1 MSSNLA
7 ILSVVF
13 GGLTAAAGPA
23 SNWQPLAPEE
33 LEVRLANQ
41 HGRQVNFYADLIAGK
56 ITAVNFIFTNCTQV
70 CPMLTAQ
77 FRALEKEAAARGIK
91 DAQLVS
97 VSVDPERDT
106 AAALKRFA
114 SESQA
119 GWTFLSGS
127 EANVKKLL
135 DTFHLPLQQRDGHTS
150 RFVIVNGI
158 SGRWTSID
166 GFASVSEITKLV
178 EGARQQGGR

>member
-1 MSSNLA
+1 MNRNL
-7 ILSVVF
+7 VVLAVAF
-13 GGLTAAAGPA
+13 GGLAAAGGPA
-23 SNWQPLAPEE
+23 STWQPLAPVE

-41 HGRQVNFYADLIAGK
+41 HGRPVNFYADLVAGK

-77 FRALEKEAAARGIK
+77 FRALEREAAARGIK

-106 AAALKRFA
+106 AAALRRFA

-135 DTFHLPLQQRDGHTS
+135 ETFHLPLQQRDGHTS
-150 RFVIVNGI
+150 RFVVVNGV
-158 SGRWTSID
+158 SGQWTSID
-166 GFASVSEITKLV
+166 GFTSVNEIVKLV
-178 EGARQQGGR
+178 EEARQQGGR